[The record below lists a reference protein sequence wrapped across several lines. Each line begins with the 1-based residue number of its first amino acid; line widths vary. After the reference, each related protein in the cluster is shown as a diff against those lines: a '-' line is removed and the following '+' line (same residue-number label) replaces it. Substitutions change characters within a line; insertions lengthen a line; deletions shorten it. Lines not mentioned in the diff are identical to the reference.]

1 MIYFNKDL
9 KSNLTYHNKK
19 TTTIFIFISI
29 FFILST
35 VLTLI
40 FKNLFGN
47 TLSLILEIIISS
59 FYFSYLLIYI
69 KIKFTNKR
77 YIEFLTKLENSDE
90 LIEGIIKENSNN
102 ITINQMLFNKIVL
115 ETINGI
121 RQLYLLNDLNV
132 KLNIN
137 EKKRFIIS
145 GNYIKGEIPFEEINS

>member
-69 KIKFTNKR
+69 KILFTNKR

>member
-69 KIKFTNKR
+69 KILFTNKR

-132 KLNIN
+132 NLNIN

>member
-1 MIYFNKDL
+1 MIYFNKEL
-9 KSNLTYHNKK
+9 KLNLTCQNKK
-19 TTTIFIFISI
+19 TTTIFIIISI

-35 VLTLI
+35 VLTII
-40 FKNLFGN
+40 FKNSFGN

-69 KIKFTNKR
+69 KILFTNKR

-121 RQLYLLNDLNV
+121 RQLYLLNDLKIN
-132 KLNIN
+132 LNIN

>member
-1 MIYFNKDL
+1 MIYFNKEL
-9 KSNLTYHNKK
+9 KLNLTYQNKK

-35 VLTLI
+35 VLTII
-40 FKNLFGN
+40 FKNSFGN

-69 KIKFTNKR
+69 KILLANKR

-102 ITINQMLFNKIVL
+102 ITINQMLFKKIVL

-121 RQLYLLNDLNV
+121 RQLYLLYDLKIN
-132 KLNIN
+132 LNIN

-145 GNYIKGEIPFEEINS
+145 GNYIKGEIPFEEFNS

>member
-1 MIYFNKDL
+1 MIYFNKEL

-69 KIKFTNKR
+69 KILFTNKR

-121 RQLYLLNDLNV
+121 RQLYLLNDLKIN
-132 KLNIN
+132 LNIN

-145 GNYIKGEIPFEEINS
+145 GNYIKGEIPFEDINS

>member
-1 MIYFNKDL
+1 MIYFNKEL
-9 KSNLTYHNKK
+9 KLNLTCQNKK
-19 TTTIFIFISI
+19 TTTIFIIISN

-35 VLTLI
+35 VLTII
-40 FKNLFGN
+40 FKNSFGN

-69 KIKFTNKR
+69 KILFTNKR

-121 RQLYLLNDLNV
+121 RQLYLLNDLKIN
-132 KLNIN
+132 LNIN

>member
-1 MIYFNKDL
+1 MIYFNKEL
-9 KSNLTYHNKK
+9 KLNLTCQNKK
-19 TTTIFIFISI
+19 TTTIFIIISI

-35 VLTLI
+35 VLTII

-69 KIKFTNKR
+69 KILFTNKR

>member
-1 MIYFNKDL
+1 MIYFNKEL
-9 KSNLTYHNKK
+9 KLNLTCQNKK
-19 TTTIFIFISI
+19 TTTFFIIISI

-35 VLTLI
+35 VLTII
-40 FKNLFGN
+40 FKNSFGN

-69 KIKFTNKR
+69 KILFTNKR

-121 RQLYLLNDLNV
+121 RQLYLLNDLKIN
-132 KLNIN
+132 LNIN

>member
-1 MIYFNKDL
+1 MIYFNKEL

-35 VLTLI
+35 VLTII
-40 FKNLFGN
+40 FKNSFGN

-69 KIKFTNKR
+69 KILLANKR

-102 ITINQMLFNKIVL
+102 ITINQMLFKKIVL

-121 RQLYLLNDLNV
+121 RQLYLLYDLKIN
-132 KLNIN
+132 LNIN

-145 GNYIKGEIPFEEINS
+145 GNYIKGEIPFEEFNS

>member
-1 MIYFNKDL
+1 MIYFNKEL

-35 VLTLI
+35 VLTII
-40 FKNLFGN
+40 FKNSFGN

-69 KIKFTNKR
+69 KILFTNKR

-121 RQLYLLNDLNV
+121 RQLYLLYDLKIN
-132 KLNIN
+132 LNIN

-145 GNYIKGEIPFEEINS
+145 GNYIKGEIPFEEFNS

>member
-69 KIKFTNKR
+69 KILFTNKR

-121 RQLYLLNDLNV
+121 RQLYLLNDLKIN
-132 KLNIN
+132 LNIN